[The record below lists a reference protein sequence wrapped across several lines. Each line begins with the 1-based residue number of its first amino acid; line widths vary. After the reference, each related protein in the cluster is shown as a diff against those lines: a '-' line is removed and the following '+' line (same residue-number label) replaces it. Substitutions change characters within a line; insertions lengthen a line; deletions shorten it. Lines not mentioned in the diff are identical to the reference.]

1 MKNEKKVKKA
11 KKKQNKREKIRKK
24 NQMTLI
30 PVCNKNNGSYFAS
43 KNKNHNLPN
52 LIKMLRTRL

>member
-1 MKNEKKVKKA
+1 MKIRKKAEKSEKK
-11 KKKQNKREKIRKK
+11 NKREKIRKK
-24 NQMTLI
+24 NQMTFI